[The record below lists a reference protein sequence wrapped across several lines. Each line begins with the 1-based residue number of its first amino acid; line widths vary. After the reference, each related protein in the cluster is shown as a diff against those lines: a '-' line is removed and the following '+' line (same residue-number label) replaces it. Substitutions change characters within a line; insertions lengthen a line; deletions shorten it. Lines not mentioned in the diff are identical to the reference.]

1 VVLWASLAA
10 LGATAD
16 SRNRRRLREGL
27 TGDHLVTYEGLVRDD
42 GASPGGRDLDPDEP
56 VFRALADGQRR
67 VLLDRLFE
75 RDGQTLAE
83 LCAALPHLSR
93 FGVMKHLSV
102 LEQASL
108 VTARRDGRHKVHFLN
123 PVPIRGIHDRWISK
137 YATPW
142 IDVLSGLRDD
152 LEQTDRAHP
161 AQHDAIA

>member
-1 VVLWASLAA
+1 
-10 LGATAD
+10 
-16 SRNRRRLREGL
+16 
-27 TGDHLVTYEGLVRDD
+27 LVTYEGAVQDD
-42 GASPGGRDLDPDEP
+42 VASPGGRDLDPDEA

-108 VTARRDGRHKVHFLN
+108 VTTRRDGRHKVHFLN

-142 IDVLSGLRDD
+142 VDVLAGLRHD
-152 LEQTDRAHP
+152 LEQPERSNAAH
-161 AQHDAIA
+161 HDAIA